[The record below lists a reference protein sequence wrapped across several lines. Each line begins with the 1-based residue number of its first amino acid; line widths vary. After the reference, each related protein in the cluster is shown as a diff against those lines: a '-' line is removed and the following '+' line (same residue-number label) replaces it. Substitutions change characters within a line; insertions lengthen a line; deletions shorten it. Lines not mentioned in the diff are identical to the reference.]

1 MRTPSFLDRDTPKLI
16 LEVNIGAGR
25 IEKIKLNGN
34 EDAKIVAKKF
44 ITKHSLQN
52 SMLSV
57 LEELIDENLRNL

>member
-1 MRTPSFLDRDTPKLI
+1 MRTPSFLDRDAPKLI

-44 ITKHSLQN
+44 IMKHSLQN

>member
-1 MRTPSFLDRDTPKLI
+1 